1 MINTMRNGVKYGSL
15 THYMLNYAK
24 MKSRIADGTFSIDEY
39 REFRQKLDNITN
51 LRRSINTLEKYG
63 HIQKVSSNRYRFTEK
78 GGQCIVNLREACKE
92 KMTEQNRESM
102 LDLKKRMAQGV

>member
-1 MINTMRNGVKYGSL
+1 MINILRNGVKYGSL

-39 REFRQKLDNITN
+39 REFRQKLDNPTN
-51 LRRSINTLEKYG
+51 LRRSVGILEKYG

-92 KMTEQNRESM
+92 KVTEQNRESM
-102 LDLKKRMAQGV
+102 LELKKRAAQAI